1 MIILKEYTPKYDKI
15 KNSYKRRLVKCYGLN
30 KSLCFSL
37 NLIVGIL
44 TYIQLKGNLF
54 LMHLMHLW
62 FFLKIIYKWVEK
74 KTDNHKFIADTRLNK
89 C

>member
-54 LMHLMHLW
+54 FNAFDALMV
-62 FFLKIIYKWVEK
+62 FFKNNL
-74 KTDNHKFIADTRLNK
+74 
-89 C
+89 